1 MLIFLSGSA
10 RALCQH
16 PGHGHEA
23 AASDEEL
30 EDDFSWEGISAGEHR
45 LIWLL
50 NCFKYSD
57 KDRYM

>member
-10 RALCQH
+10 GALCQH

-23 AASDEEL
+23 AAPEEEL

-45 LIWLL
+45 LTI
-50 NCFKYSD
+50 
-57 KDRYM
+57 